1 MAKTT
6 AAITGNTEVS
16 KETET
21 TPKGWEEHRAE
32 MEDRMTNIESRF
44 EETASKLDKNN
55 SLLEKMIRMLAEK
68 EEEQSPASEKKNI
81 SQIDEPGIL
90 AAKPDKPFRVNNMH
104 LGEHSSGTE
113 NLKQEK
119 DNFVSQMGS
128 SGNFIPRPKI
138 ELPFFEGQNPRGWIK
153 KCQKYFSIFAIPE
166 HQKIEIASM
175 YLNGKAETWFD
186 GYIMQKYR
194 LTWQEFTADLCHR
207 FCDKTF
213 SDVVEEFNKIVQKGS
228 VEEYQERF
236 EELQPLMLQQNSQ
249 LSEGYFVSSFISGLK
264 EELKH
269 KVKVLEPKSVFDAA
283 RQAKLYELAM
293 EIETKK
299 QKYVSKNITYSNQ
312 SSLQKVYTPPQNQ
325 PQRPIAPNQNNK
337 TALVEYRRTHNL
349 CFRCGERFSPGHQ
362 CKVKQLNS
370 MEEGE
375 DQAEE
380 EPQEEGNTETECQVE
395 GDNLE
400 ISMNALTGNTGYSTL
415 RIQGIVKGK
424 PLNILIDSGSTH
436 SFIIPRWAKEGLEVV
451 QTNPLTIT
459 VANGEKLYSTAMSKL
474 LSWKMQ
480 GYNFEHDFRVLQ
492 MGGSDMVLG
501 VDWMKNYSPIVMD
514 FKEMTLSFQHEGKAI
529 ILQGGQRI
537 QKIKLISED
546 KLQKFTQKN
555 QEWIGE
561 IFLMN
566 AESSEATVP
575 EVLQPL
581 LEEYKEVF
589 EDPKGMPPPR
599 QQDHAIVLKSEAQP
613 VNLRPYRF
621 PHHQKAE
628 VERQIK
634 EMLSASIIQTSQS
647 PFASPCLLVKKKDGT
662 WRLCVDYRQLN
673 SMTVKNKFPI
683 PVVEDLLDELTGA
696 RYFSKIDL
704 RSGYWQIRIKK
715 EDVHKTAFRTHQ
727 GHFEFK
733 VMPFGLTNAPATFQ
747 SLMNQVFEP
756 FLRKFVLVFFD
767 DILVYSCSL
776 QEHIAHLRT
785 VLTVLREN
793 QLFAKKTKCFFGQE
807 QVEYLGYIISAQG
820 VSTDQSKVAAM
831 MSWPFPK
838 NLKSLRG
845 FLGLTGYYRKFI
857 KGFGDISRPLTQ
869 MLKKGN
875 FELGAKLGLDRKGI
889 EDRMGRIGI
898 SGEALIKEEKGNG
911 VALTKGP
918 NGQQVNRL
926 KMWDCAGKPKSEEEL
941 AKQE

>member
-1 MAKTT
+1 MEELGAKLGFEKGGIKVSIEEAGERNEVLEAEDKRNDIVPFSQEKKAVDTNVGKELDRDRKPNLEEALAFKLGRLKKNQIMAKTNT
-6 AAITGNTEVS
+6 AAADNPEVA
-16 KETET
+16 KEADI

-32 MEDRMTNIESRF
+32 MENRMTNIESKF
-44 EETASKLDKNN
+44 EETASNLEKNN
-55 SLLEKMIRMLAEK
+55 FLLEKMLKALVEK
-68 EEEQSPASEKKNI
+68 EEEQNPTPEKKDT
-81 SQIDEPGIL
+81 SQVNSDSTTKKEGKRPVHVTVIDDREKYSYKTDEPGIL
-90 AAKPDKPFRVNNMH
+90 PVKPDKPFKANITY
-104 LGEHSSGTE
+104 LGEHSGGIES
-113 NLKQEK
+113 LKQEK
-119 DNFVSQMGS
+119 DNFVSQIGN
-128 SGNFIPRPKI
+128 SGNFMPRPKI

-166 HQKIEIASM
+166 YQKVEIASM

-213 SDVVEEFNKIVQKGS
+213 SDVVEEFNKLVQKGS
-228 VEEYQERF
+228 VEDYQERF
-236 EELQPLMLQQNSQ
+236 EELHPLMLQQNTQ

-269 KVKVLEPKSVFDAA
+269 KVKVLEPKSVFDAT

-293 EIETKK
+293 EIEAKK
-299 QKYVSKNITYSNQ
+299 QKYVPRSTTYSNQ
-312 SSLQKVYTPPQNQ
+312 GPIQKTYTASQTQ
-325 PQRPIAPNQNNK
+325 QQRPNTLNQNNK

-349 CFRCGERFSPGHQ
+349 CFKCGERFTPGHQ

-370 MEEGE
+370 MEE
-375 DQAEE
+375 EE
-380 EPQEEGNTETECQVE
+380 EQEEEAPQEERTEETHGQED

-415 RIQGIVKGK
+415 RIQGVVKGK

-459 VANGEKLYSTAMSKL
+459 VANGDKLYSTAMSKL

-501 VDWMKNYSPIVMD
+501 VDWMKKYNPIVMD
-514 FKEMTLSFQHEGKAI
+514 FKEMTLKG
-529 ILQGGQRI
+529 
-537 QKIKLISED
+537 SEV
-546 KLQKFTQKN
+546 
-555 QEWIGE
+555 
-561 IFLMN
+561 
-566 AESSEATVP
+566 TVP

-589 EDPKGMPPPR
+589 EEPKGMPPPR
-599 QQDHAIVLKSEAQP
+599 QQDHAILLKPEAQP
-613 VNLRPYRF
+613 INLRPYRF

-628 VERQIK
+628 VEKQIK
-634 EMLSASIIQTSQS
+634 EMLSASIIQSSQS

-704 RSGYWQIRIKK
+704 RSGYWQIRIRG

-767 DILVYSCSL
+767 DILVYSSSL
-776 QEHIAHLRT
+776 QEHIVHLKT
-785 VLTVLREN
+785 VLTVLKEN
-793 QLFAKKTKCFFGQE
+793 QLFAKKSKCFFGQE
-807 QVEYLGYIISAQG
+807 QVEYLGYIISAEG
-820 VSTDQSKVAAM
+820 VSTDQSKKVYKRV
-831 MSWPFPK
+831 WRDQQTPYTDVK
-838 NLKSLRG
+838 EG
-845 FLGLTGYYRKFI
+845 
-857 KGFGDISRPLTQ
+857 
-869 MLKKGN
+869 
-875 FELGAKLGLDRKGI
+875 KLYLDFRSQ
-889 EDRMGRIGI
+889 D
-898 SGEALIKEEKGNG
+898 SF
-911 VALTKGP
+911 
-918 NGQQVNRL
+918 
-926 KMWDCAGKPKSEEEL
+926 
-941 AKQE
+941 